1 MDVNKYIKDYKNT
14 NLATSLLQGGNA
26 IASKIGNNRKG
37 IGDIPSIAVD
47 YKAPRINK
55 DESVFREQQENLD
68 EMTNRTISEIRLS
81 GKSEVLPATYEN
93 YRKSIEKIG
102 QERSRYSNQV
112 DNKNA
117 VTAVE
122 TANKT
127 AESEAN
133 DKLYRE
139 KIASQ
144 RNMMLA
150 QANAQNDQVINQSIA
165 GYMNNNLKA
174 DEMAMMADY
183 FKNNPESLF
192 NYFIAKTRGEDVET
206 NTNGN

>member
-1 MDVNKYIKDYKNT
+1 MDVNKYIKDYKKT

-26 IASKIGNNRKG
+26 IASKFGNIRKG

-150 QANAQNDQVINQSIA
+150 EANAQNDQVINQSIA

-206 NTNGN
+206 NTNDN

>member
-26 IASKIGNNRKG
+26 IASKFGNNRKG

-81 GKSEVLPATYEN
+81 GKSEVLPAIYEN

-150 QANAQNDQVINQSIA
+150 QANAQNDQIINQSIA

-192 NYFIAKTRGEDVET
+192 NYVIAKTPEEDVET
-206 NTNGN
+206 NTNSY

>member
-1 MDVNKYIKDYKNT
+1 MDVNKYIKDYKKT

-26 IASKIGNNRKG
+26 IASKFGNIRKG

-81 GKSEVLPATYEN
+81 GKSEVLPAIYEN

-150 QANAQNDQVINQSIA
+150 EANAQNDQVINQSIA

-206 NTNGN
+206 NTNDN

>member
-26 IASKIGNNRKG
+26 IVSKFGNNR

-81 GKSEVLPATYEN
+81 GKSEVLPAIYEN

-122 TANKT
+122 AANKT

-206 NTNGN
+206 NTNSN

>member
-26 IASKIGNNRKG
+26 IVSKFGNNRKG

-68 EMTNRTISEIRLS
+68 EITNRTISEIRLS
-81 GKSEVLPATYEN
+81 GKSEVLPAIYEN

-122 TANKT
+122 AANKT
-127 AESEAN
+127 AKSEAN
-133 DKLYRE
+133 DKQYRE

-165 GYMNNNLKA
+165 GYINNNLKA
-174 DEMAMMADY
+174 NEMAMMADY
-183 FKNNPESLF
+183 FKNNPASLF
-192 NYFIAKTRGEDVET
+192 NYSIIKTPEEDVET

>member
-81 GKSEVLPATYEN
+81 GESEVLPAIYEN

-150 QANAQNDQVINQSIA
+150 EANAQNDQVINQSIA

-206 NTNGN
+206 NTNDN

>member
-26 IASKIGNNRKG
+26 IVSKFGNNRKG

-68 EMTNRTISEIRLS
+68 EITNRTISEIRLS
-81 GKSEVLPATYEN
+81 GKSEVLPAIYEN

-102 QERSRYSNQV
+102 QERSRYSNRV
-112 DNKNA
+112 DNQNA

-122 TANKT
+122 AANKT
-127 AESEAN
+127 AKSEAN
-133 DKLYRE
+133 DKQYRE

-165 GYMNNNLKA
+165 GYINNNLKA
-174 DEMAMMADY
+174 NEMAMMADY
-183 FKNNPESLF
+183 FKNNPASLF
-192 NYFIAKTRGEDVET
+192 NYSRIKTPEEDVET
-206 NTNGN
+206 NTNGY

>member
-26 IASKIGNNRKG
+26 IVSKFGNNRKG

-68 EMTNRTISEIRLS
+68 EITNRTISEIRLS
-81 GKSEVLPATYEN
+81 GKSEVLPAIYEN

-122 TANKT
+122 AANKT
-127 AESEAN
+127 AKSEAN
-133 DKLYRE
+133 DKQYRE

-165 GYMNNNLKA
+165 GYINNNLKA
-174 DEMAMMADY
+174 NEMAMMADY
-183 FKNNPESLF
+183 FKNNPASLF
-192 NYFIAKTRGEDVET
+192 NYSRIKTPEEDVET

>member
-26 IASKIGNNRKG
+26 IVSKFGNNRKG

-68 EMTNRTISEIRLS
+68 EITNRTISEIRLS
-81 GKSEVLPATYEN
+81 GKSEVLPAIYEN

-102 QERSRYSNQV
+102 QERSRYSNRV
-112 DNKNA
+112 DNQNA

-122 TANKT
+122 AANKT
-127 AESEAN
+127 AKSEAN
-133 DKLYRE
+133 DKQYRE

-165 GYMNNNLKA
+165 GYINNNLKA
-174 DEMAMMADY
+174 NEMAMMADY
-183 FKNNPESLF
+183 FKNNPASLF
-192 NYFIAKTRGEDVET
+192 NYSRIKTPGEDVET

>member
-26 IASKIGNNRKG
+26 IASKFGNNRKG

-81 GKSEVLPATYEN
+81 GKSEVLPAIYEN

-102 QERSRYSNQV
+102 QERSRYSNRV
-112 DNKNA
+112 DNQNA

-122 TANKT
+122 AANKT
-127 AESEAN
+127 AKSEAN
-133 DKLYRE
+133 DKQYRE

-165 GYMNNNLKA
+165 GYINNNLKA
-174 DEMAMMADY
+174 NEMAMMADY

-192 NYFIAKTRGEDVET
+192 NYFIATTPGEDVET

>member
-26 IASKIGNNRKG
+26 IVSKFGNNRKG

-68 EMTNRTISEIRLS
+68 EITNRTISEIRLS
-81 GKSEVLPATYEN
+81 GKSEVLPAIYEN

-102 QERSRYSNQV
+102 QERSRYSNRV
-112 DNKNA
+112 DNQNA

-122 TANKT
+122 AANKT
-127 AESEAN
+127 AKSEAN
-133 DKLYRE
+133 DKQYRE

-165 GYMNNNLKA
+165 GYINNNLKA
-174 DEMAMMADY
+174 NEMAMMADY
-183 FKNNPESLF
+183 FKNNPASLF
-192 NYFIAKTRGEDVET
+192 NYSRIKTPEEDVET

>member
-26 IASKIGNNRKG
+26 IASKFGNIRKG

-81 GKSEVLPATYEN
+81 GKSEVLPAIYEN

-102 QERSRYSNQV
+102 QERSRYSNRV
-112 DNKNA
+112 DNQNA

-122 TANKT
+122 AANKT

-150 QANAQNDQVINQSIA
+150 EANAQNDQVINQSIA

-206 NTNGN
+206 NTNDN

>member
-26 IASKIGNNRKG
+26 IASKVGNNRKG

-81 GKSEVLPATYEN
+81 GKSEVLPAIYEN